1 MNVTKFKCKVQ
12 KNNHVSETAERSTH
26 HYNLWATEILQDKKG
41 IRGLNLRHIISFQS
55 PGIDLKYRMLR
66 ITSNN
71 PNFYSKN
78 NHYLNFIAEQDNF
91 SFNLSA
97 TSNFRSM
104 TFSLWWIYNRMTNTL
119 KPSTIAGSAIVCVC
133 MCMCVCA
140 RAHKHMS
147 KKLQDIYIYYGYF
160 STMISLF
167 LNQRTAC
174 ETHEMKNTNI
184 SSYKYN
190 EMKLILKLLIQQ

>member
-1 MNVTKFKCKVQ
+1 
-12 KNNHVSETAERSTH
+12 
-26 HYNLWATEILQDKKG
+26 
-41 IRGLNLRHIISFQS
+41 
-55 PGIDLKYRMLR
+55 
-66 ITSNN
+66 
-71 PNFYSKN
+71 
-78 NHYLNFIAEQDNF
+78 
-91 SFNLSA
+91 
-97 TSNFRSM
+97 
-104 TFSLWWIYNRMTNTL
+104 MTNTL